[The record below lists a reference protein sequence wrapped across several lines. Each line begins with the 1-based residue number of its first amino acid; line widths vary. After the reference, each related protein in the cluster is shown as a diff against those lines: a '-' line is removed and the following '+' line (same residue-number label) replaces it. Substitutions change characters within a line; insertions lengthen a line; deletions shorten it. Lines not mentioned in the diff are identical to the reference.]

1 MGQLAELSFTYQ
13 NLGLGGAF
21 RSDDSA
27 NVGTNYA
34 RFCHCRRRLVH
45 CTSLDK
51 QTYPPNCK
59 TSAKEPTDR
68 PNFDPERV
76 AITCVQTIS
85 KRDQ

>member
-34 RFCHCRRRLVH
+34 GFWPL
-45 CTSLDK
+45 
-51 QTYPPNCK
+51 QTPA
-59 TSAKEPTDR
+59 SALH
-68 PNFDPERV
+68 
-76 AITCVQTIS
+76 IS
-85 KRDQ
+85 G